1 MELKLQDGRYTL
13 SAAGVP
19 ETVRGAEETLQRVL
33 MRLTAR
39 RGAFWPDP
47 DYGSRLYTL
56 SQLTPAQRAA
66 AAKLFV
72 AEALSDEPEARV
84 TDVAFLPGGDGGAAA
99 SISVTLE
106 AEGQTAKLTIE
117 VE

>member
-1 MELKLQDGRYTL
+1 MELKLQNGRYAL

-19 ETVRGAEETLQRVL
+19 ETVRGAEELLQRAL

-47 DYGSRLYTL
+47 NYGSRLCTL
-56 SQLTPAQRAA
+56 PRMKPSGRAA

-72 AEALSDEPEARV
+72 AEALSGETELRV
-84 TDVAFLPGGDGGAAA
+84 ADVALLPAGDDGAAVSVA
-99 SISVTLE
+99 VTLE
-106 AEGQTAKLTIE
+106 VEGQTAKLMIE
-117 VE
+117 V

>member
-1 MELKLQDGRYTL
+1 MELKLQNGRYAL

-19 ETVRGAEETLQRVL
+19 ESVRGAEELLQRAL

-56 SQLTPAQRAA
+56 PRLMPSQRAA
-66 AAKLFV
+66 AAKLF
-72 AEALSDEPEARV
+72 ATEALSGEPAVRV
-84 TDVAFLPGGDGGAAA
+84 ADTALFPDGDGGPSLSVA
-99 SISVTLE
+99 VTLE
-106 AEGQTAKLTIE
+106 AGGQTAKLMIE
-117 VE
+117 V

>member
-1 MELKLQDGRYTL
+1 MELKLQNGRYPL

-19 ETVRGAEETLQRVL
+19 ETVRGAEELLQRAR

-56 SQLTPAQRAA
+56 SQMKPSQRAA
-66 AAKLFV
+66 AAKLFA
-72 AEALSDEPEARV
+72 AEALSGEPAVRV
-84 TDVAFLPGGDGGAAA
+84 ADTALFPDGDGGLSVA
-99 SISVTLE
+99 VTLE
-106 AEGQTAKLTIE
+106 ADGLTANLPIE
-117 VE
+117 V